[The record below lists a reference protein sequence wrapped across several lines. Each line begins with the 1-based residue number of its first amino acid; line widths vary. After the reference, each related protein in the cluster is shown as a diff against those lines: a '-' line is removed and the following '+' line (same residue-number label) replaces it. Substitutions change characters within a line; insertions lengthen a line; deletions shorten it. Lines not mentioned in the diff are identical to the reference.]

1 MRGALLK
8 VIEVRTNG
16 GFLAETYGGFLHG
29 YVTPAVKPRRTALI
43 QPYSDSAKIYNV
55 PSGDGKVLS
64 GEMFCC
70 YRHVTLV
77 PVAEVTR
84 TLLNDGSALV
94 KHKIL

>member
-16 GFLAETYGGFLHG
+16 GLLAETYGGFLHG
-29 YVTPAVKPRRTALI
+29 RISPAVKPRRTALI

-84 TLLNDGSALV
+84 TFLDDGSVLINSS
-94 KHKIL
+94 IL